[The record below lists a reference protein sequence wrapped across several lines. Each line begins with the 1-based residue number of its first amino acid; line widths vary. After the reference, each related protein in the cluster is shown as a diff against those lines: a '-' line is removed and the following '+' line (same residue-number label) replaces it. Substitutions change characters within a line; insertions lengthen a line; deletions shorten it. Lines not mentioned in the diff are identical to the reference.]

1 MKISTRLELFACSQ
15 VIHLGI
21 LVIGK
26 STTCMN
32 GIVLKTLLFLEFII
46 KNIKENLIRVYFNAK
61 TPLSTSFRIL

>member
-32 GIVLKTLLFLEFII
+32 CKVLKTLLFLEFII
-46 KNIKENLIRVYFNAK
+46 KNIKENLIRDCIF
-61 TPLSTSFRIL
+61 